1 MKNEFTNIYDKELWG
16 KEKGSGAGSRP
27 KFNKEYILFLENFL
41 RDNDIKSVIDFG
53 CGDWQFSRY
62 IDWSD
67 VDYLGLDIVDSVI
80 ENNKKQFSQY
90 SFVSDTDVF
99 KYLEGR
105 EFIIIKDVIMHW
117 PNEEI
122 LSFLD
127 KLVTYDIKILLV
139 NVFGQ
144 PKNRKLKRVGGFSRL
159 DYDKF
164 PLNKYNSEL
173 IFTWKNRQVVL
184 IK

>member
-1 MKNEFTNIYDKELWG
+1 MKDEFTNIYEKELWG
-16 KEKGSGAGSRP
+16 QGKGSGAGSRP
-27 KFNKEYILFLENFL
+27 KFNAPYITFLENFL
-41 RDNDIKSVIDFG
+41 RDNNIESVIDFG

-62 IDWSD
+62 VDWGS
-67 VDYLGLDIVDSVI
+67 VDYLGLDIVDTVI
-80 ENNKKQFSQY
+80 ENNKKQFWWE

-122 LSFLD
+122 LFFLD
-127 KLVTYDIKILLV
+127 KLVTYDIKILLI

-144 PKNRKLKRVGGFSRL
+144 PKNRRLKRVGGFSRL

>member
-1 MKNEFTNIYDKELWG
+1 MKNEFTNIYEKELWG
-16 KEKGSGAGSRP
+16 RGKGSGAGSRP
-27 KFNKEYILFLENFL
+27 KFNAPYITFLENFL
-41 RDNDIKSVIDFG
+41 RDNNIKSVIDFG
-53 CGDWQFSRY
+53 CGDWQFNRY
-62 IDWSD
+62 VDWGS
-67 VDYLGLDIVDSVI
+67 VDYLGLDIVDTVI
-80 ENNKKQFSQY
+80 EDNKKQFSQY

-144 PKNRKLKRVGGFSRL
+144 SKNRRLKRVGGFSRL